1 MTGPRP
7 HPRATNHEPSA
18 TEHEPLTTD
27 HRPPATTHDG
37 IVSRYLNRRLS
48 RPLAVALAHTPVTPN
63 GATAFTLAFSL
74 GMAALVAVGQNVAGG
89 IGIQL
94 ASIIDGVDGDL
105 ARLTGRASRFG
116 AALDAIADR
125 YADAAILGGMTIYA
139 ARFEDWPQAAAVG
152 GLALAGALTVSYSR
166 ARAEAE
172 GLWPIATPGMGGVG
186 AVLSM
191 LATRDVRLLVA
202 AAGTAVG
209 QCYWTLVVLGVA
221 SGVTVVVRLV
231 GGRLGR

>member
-1 MTGPRP
+1 M
-7 HPRATNHEPSA
+7 
-18 TEHEPLTTD
+18 
-27 HRPPATTHDG
+27 DG

-48 RPLAVALAHTPVTPN
+48 RPLAAALAHTPLTPN
-63 GATAFTLAFSL
+63 GATFLTLAFSL
-74 GMAALVAVGQNVAGG
+74 GMGALVALGQNIAGG

-105 ARLTGRASRFG
+105 ARLTGRSSRFG

-139 ARFEDWPQAAAVG
+139 ARFEEWPHAEAVG
-152 GLALAGALTVSYSR
+152 ALALAGALTVSYSR

-172 GLWPIATPGMGGVG
+172 GLWPIGSGGRWGVG
-186 AVLSM
+186 AVLGM

-209 QCYWTLVVLGVA
+209 QCYWTLAVLGVA
-221 SGVTVVVRLV
+221 SGVTVAVRLGV
-231 GGRLGR
+231 GRWGR

>member
-1 MTGPRP
+1 M
-7 HPRATNHEPSA
+7 
-18 TEHEPLTTD
+18 
-27 HRPPATTHDG
+27 DG
-37 IVSRYLNRRLS
+37 IVSRHLNRRLS
-48 RPLAVALAHTPVTPN
+48 RPLAAALAHTPLTPN
-63 GATAFTLAFSL
+63 GATFLTLAFSL
-74 GMAALVAVGQNVAGG
+74 GMGALVALGQNLAGG

-125 YADAAILGGMTIYA
+125 YADAAIIGGMTIYA
-139 ARFEDWPQAAAVG
+139 ARFEEWPHAEAVG
-152 GLALAGALTVSYSR
+152 ALALAGALTVSYSR

-172 GLWPIATPGMGGVG
+172 GLWPIGGRWSVAGGRWSVG
-186 AVLSM
+186 AVLGM

-209 QCYWTLVVLGVA
+209 QCYWTLAVLGVA
-221 SGVTVVVRLV
+221 SGVTVAVRLV
-231 GGRLGR
+231 VGRWGGRGR